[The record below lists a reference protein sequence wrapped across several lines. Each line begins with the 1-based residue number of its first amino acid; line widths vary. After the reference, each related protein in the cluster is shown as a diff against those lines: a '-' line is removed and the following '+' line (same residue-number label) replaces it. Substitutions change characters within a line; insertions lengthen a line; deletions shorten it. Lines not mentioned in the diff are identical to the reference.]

1 MLPRLALPPKPGTLA
16 LIALAFVLPGLAGH
30 DLWKTHDA
38 IGLGIVHDMA
48 TSGTPLIPRIAGTPW
63 LFDPPLYHW
72 LALGF
77 GAVFQYVL
85 EFHSGA
91 RLASGAL
98 ILVSFWLIYL
108 AAWHWAK
115 PREERGKDGAD
126 EERRVHAAAAML
138 VLLGSIGLIVHAHEA
153 LPELAALTA
162 MCGAL
167 AVLPHATRK
176 PFLAGALFGAALGL
190 AALSAVW
197 IAPVSL
203 LAAVIAAHVVW
214 PEWRTRRAFVF
225 LAMAVAVAA
234 AISSSWPLALAW
246 RAPEAFETW
255 RAVAWQPL
263 GAPLANLRYFLATG
277 SWFAW
282 PAWPLALWAA
292 WSLRRRW
299 NEPQLFVP
307 AVSSV
312 LILLL
317 AAYWG
322 PAQDVHLIPAL
333 APLALLGY
341 QGALC
346 LRRGAAGALDWF
358 GVLGFGFFGLLLWF
372 CWFAMMTG
380 VPPRFANNF
389 FKTAPGFT
397 PEFKLLYVALALAF
411 AAGWVYL
418 VFFTTRSPM
427 RSLLRWAAGIV
438 LLWGT
443 GAMLLMPWADYQKSY
458 RSVALQLRSKIPVG
472 SACIAQKSLGVSQA
486 AALDYHGG
494 IRARP
499 FDLVRPNAC
508 PLLLVQGHPKHE
520 FDGPGAGWVKLA
532 DVGRP
537 GDRAERYRLYRLSK

>member
-16 LIALAFVLPGLAGH
+16 LIALAFALPGLAGH

-48 TSGTPLIPRIAGTPW
+48 TSGTPLVPGIAGSPW

-72 LALGF
+72 LAAAF
-77 GAVFQYVL
+77 GLVFQRL
-85 EFHSGA
+85 IEFHSAA

-98 ILVSFWLIYL
+98 VLAAFALIYL
-108 AAWHWAK
+108 AARDWTK
-115 PREERGKDGAD
+115 PD
-126 EERRVHAAAAML
+126 EERRLHGAGAML
-138 VLLGSIGLIVHAHEA
+138 ALLGSVGLMVHAHEA
-153 LPELAALTA
+153 LPELATLAAL
-162 MCGAL
+162 CGAL
-167 AVLPHATRK
+167 ATLPHAARR
-176 PFLAGALFGAALGL
+176 PLAAGALFGAALGC
-190 AALSAVW
+190 AALSTVW
-197 IAPVSL
+197 IASASL
-203 LAAVIAAHVVW
+203 LIAVVAAHVAC
-214 PEWRTRRAFVF
+214 PEWRTRHAVVF
-225 LAMAVAVAA
+225 LATSLLVSLLIAA
-234 AISSSWPLALAW
+234 SWPLALYW
-246 RAPEAFETW
+246 RAPDAWELW
-255 RAVAWQPL
+255 RAAAWQPL
-263 GAPLANLRYFLATG
+263 GDPLANLRYFLVTG

-299 NEPQLFVP
+299 NEPRIFVT
-307 AVSSV
+307 AAASV
-312 LILLL
+312 LMLLL

-322 PAQDVHLIPAL
+322 PAQDVHLIPLL
-333 APLALLGY
+333 APLALLACL
-341 QGALC
+341 GALG

-358 GVLGFGFFGLLLWF
+358 AVLGFGFFGALLWV
-372 CWFAMMTG
+372 CWLAMLTG
-380 VPPRFANNF
+380 VPPRFANNLY
-389 FKTAPGFT
+389 KTAPGFT
-397 PEFKLLYVALALAF
+397 PEVQLLYVAFALAL

-418 VFFTTRSPM
+418 VFFTTRSPV
-427 RSLLRWAAGIV
+427 RSLLRWAVGIV

-472 SACIAQKSLGVSQA
+472 ATCLAQRGLGVSQA

-499 FDLVRPNAC
+499 YDLVKPNAC
-508 PLLLVQGHPKHE
+508 PLLLVQGNPRHE

>member
-1 MLPRLALPPKPGTLA
+1 MLPRLSLPPSPAALA
-16 LIALAFVLPGLAGH
+16 LIALAFALPGLAGH

-48 TSGTPLIPRIAGTPW
+48 ESGAPLVPRIAGNPW

-77 GAVFQYVL
+77 GKALQLVL
-85 EFHSGA
+85 EFHSAA

-98 ILVSFWLIYL
+98 VLAAFFLIYL
-108 AAWHWAK
+108 AARRWAR
-115 PREERGKDGAD
+115 PEDD
-126 EERRVHAAAAML
+126 RRVHGAAAML

-153 LPELAALTA
+153 LPELAALA
-162 MCGAL
+162 ALGGAL
-167 AVLPHATRK
+167 AALPHAARR
-176 PFLAGALFGAALGL
+176 PLLAGALFGAAVGI
-190 AALSAVW
+190 AALSAMW
-197 IAPVSL
+197 ISPAALLLAVIAAHVLCPEWRTRSAWVFVPVSL
-203 LAAVIAAHVVW
+203 LAA
-214 PEWRTRRAFVF
+214 
-225 LAMAVAVAA
+225 LAVAA
-234 AISSSWPLALAW
+234 IWPLALAW
-246 RAPEAFETW
+246 REPETFALW
-255 RAVAWQPL
+255 RHVAWQPI
-263 GAPLANLRYFLATG
+263 GDPAANLRYFLVTG

-282 PAWPLALWAA
+282 PAWPLAVWAA

-299 NEPQLFVP
+299 SEPRLFVP
-307 AVSSV
+307 AVASV
-312 LILLL
+312 LILLF

-322 PAQDVHLIPAL
+322 PAQDVHLIPLL
-333 APLALLGY
+333 APLALLGS
-341 QGALC
+341 QGALV

-372 CWFAMMTG
+372 CWFAMLTG

-389 FKTAPGFT
+389 FKTAPGFS
-397 PEFKLLYVALALAF
+397 PEFKLAYVAFALVL
-411 AAGWVYL
+411 AAGWVVL
-418 VFFTTRSPM
+418 IFHTTRSPM
-427 RSLLRWAAGIV
+427 RSVLRWAAGIV

-458 RSVALQLRSKIPVG
+458 RSVALQLRSKIAVG
-472 SACIAQKSLGVSQA
+472 SGCIAQKALGVSQA
-486 AALDYHGG
+486 AALDYHAG

-499 FDLVRPNAC
+499 YDLVRPNAC
-508 PLLLVQGHPKHE
+508 PLLLVQGNPLHE

>member
-1 MLPRLALPPKPGTLA
+1 MIPRLTLPPKPGPLA
-16 LIALAFVLPGLAGH
+16 LIALAFALPGLAGH

-48 TSGTPLIPRIAGTPW
+48 AGGTPLVPSIAGNPW

-77 GAVFQYVL
+77 GSVL
-85 EFHSGA
+85 QLVMEFHSGA

-98 ILVSFWLIYL
+98 VLAAFWLIYL
-108 AAWHWAK
+108 AARDWAK
-115 PREERGKDGAD
+115 PD
-126 EERRVHAAAAML
+126 EDRRVHGSAAML
-138 VLLGSIGLIVHAHEA
+138 VLLGSIGIIVHAHEA
-153 LPELAALTA
+153 LPELASLAAL
-162 MCGAL
+162 CGAL
-167 AVLPHATRK
+167 ATLPHAARR
-176 PFLAGALFGAALGL
+176 PLAAGALFGAALGC

-197 IAPVSL
+197 TAPASIFLAVLAAHAACPEWRTRSALVFIPVSL
-203 LAAVIAAHVVW
+203 LA
-214 PEWRTRRAFVF
+214 T
-225 LAMAVAVAA
+225 LLVAS
-234 AISSSWPLALAW
+234 IWPLALAW
-246 RAPEAFETW
+246 RAPEMFELW
-255 RAVAWQPL
+255 RTVAWRPL
-263 GAPLANLRYFLATG
+263 GDPLANLRYFLVTG

-282 PAWPLALWAA
+282 PAWPLAAWAA
-292 WSLRRRW
+292 WGLRRRW
-299 NEPQLFVP
+299 NEPRLFVP
-307 AVSSV
+307 AAASV
-312 LILLL
+312 AMLVL

-322 PAQDVHLIPAL
+322 PAQDVSLIPLL

-341 QGALC
+341 QGALV

-372 CWFAMMTG
+372 CYFALMTG
-380 VPPRFANNF
+380 IPPRFANNF

-397 PEFKLLYVALALAF
+397 PEFKLLYVAFALVL

-418 VFFTTRSPM
+418 VFYTTRSPM

-472 SACIAQKSLGVSQA
+472 PECIAQKNLGVSQA
-486 AALDYHGG
+486 AALDYHAG

-499 FDLVRPNAC
+499 FDIVKPNAC
-508 PLLLVQGHPKHE
+508 PLLLVQGDPKHE
-520 FDGPGAGWVKLA
+520 FDGPGTGWVKLA